1 MSPEVFVK
9 YVRPEIEP
17 TIVGMFCMSV
27 NFLYEL
33 SVLLKLFPLTL
44 RTLWTELLEQLP
56 GAFSD
61 IWATEFT
68 GGGAWPLLVPPLTAP
83 PTVALGK
90 GNKFKRE

>member
-1 MSPEVFVK
+1 MSPKVFVK

-44 RTLWTELLEQLP
+44 RTLWT
-56 GAFSD
+56 
-61 IWATEFT
+61 WATEFT
-68 GGGAWPLLVPPLTAP
+68 GGGGHGPYWSPPWLHPWLLH
-83 PTVALGK
+83 
-90 GNKFKRE
+90 

>member
-9 YVRPEIEP
+9 YIRPEIKP

-44 RTLWTELLEQLP
+44 RTLTAARGILRHFGGQYWANEFIGGVTVDNGSLNVSP
-56 GAFSD
+56 SISD
-61 IWATEFT
+61 
-68 GGGAWPLLVPPLTAP
+68 
-83 PTVALGK
+83 K
-90 GNKFKRE
+90 